1 MTYTSGARPN
11 SGVRSRLDPTSSEA
25 ANVDRILLA
34 VCAVI
39 WLAALGSAVA
49 ATVALVDLGSGHQES
64 SSESGTPW
72 LLYGVIAVS
81 ALVIV
86 GAIPLLVRARRA
98 ALEDPRSGRGG
109 PVRANTGRTQAVPRA
124 ADPRTQNLR
133 TLQQTPAPPSRQRP
147 GYPSSPGIS
156 TFDAALPPAVERI
169 WLRCALAIAS
179 ATGLAL
185 LAIGIATYLMAAG
198 HDAFAWAA
206 YVVAGLVTL
215 AMPVIPWIFLRQLHE
230 LVDTH

>member
-1 MTYTSGARPN
+1 MTHNIGAAA
-11 SGVRSRLDPTSSEA
+11 RSRLNPASDDA

-64 SSESGTPW
+64 SSEAGTPW
-72 LLYGVIAVS
+72 LLYGVIGVS
-81 ALVIV
+81 ALIIV
-86 GAIPLLVRARRA
+86 GAIPLLIRARRA
-98 ALEDPRSGRGG
+98 ALEDPRAGRGG
-109 PVRANTGRTQAVPRA
+109 PVRPNTGRAQPVTRA

-133 TLQQTPAPPSRQRP
+133 TVAQTAAPSRQRA
-147 GYPSSPGIS
+147 GYQSSPGIS
-156 TFDAALPPAVERI
+156 TFDAALPPAVDRV
-169 WLRCALAIAS
+169 WLRCAVVIAS
-179 ATGLAL
+179 AMGLAL

-206 YVVAGLVTL
+206 YGVAGLVTL
-215 AMPVIPWIFLRQLHE
+215 AMPAIPWIYLRQLHE
-230 LVDTH
+230 LVDTP